1 MTDTSFTFR
10 VDSTL
15 KAAFNVMAE
24 EQDLSAAQIL
34 RRMMRE
40 AVENHNEAAAHERWQ
55 RREID
60 DAMHEADRTRGHGL
74 SNDALEAEWRQRI
87 DETGHSD
94 GA

>member
-1 MTDTSFTFR
+1 MTDATFTFR
-10 VDSTL
+10 INSSL
-15 KAAFNVMAE
+15 KAAFVAMAE

-60 DAMHEADRTRGHGL
+60 DAMHETDRTRGHGL
-74 SNDALEAEWRQRI
+74 PNGAIEAEWRQRI

-94 GA
+94 HA